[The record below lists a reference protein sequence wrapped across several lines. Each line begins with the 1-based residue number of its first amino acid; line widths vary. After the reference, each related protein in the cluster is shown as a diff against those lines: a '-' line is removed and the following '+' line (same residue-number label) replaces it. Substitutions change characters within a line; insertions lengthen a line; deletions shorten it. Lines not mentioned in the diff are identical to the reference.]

1 VALRSASFGSKP
13 RSLELRLPKRHAAQ
27 KQVVR
32 DSRRWNVLS
41 CGRRWGKTTLG
52 LDVLVAEPGG
62 ALDGQPVAWFAPNSK
77 LFNEVWLQAV
87 DLLRPVSSRVDS
99 QQNRIDLLTG
109 GHVDFWTLH
118 NTDDPGRGRKYA
130 RVFIDEAAV
139 VPSHRLERQWNA
151 AIRPTLTDLKGDA
164 WFGSTPTGM
173 NYYRDLWLRGQDE
186 RYSDWASWQMPTTA
200 NPFIDAS
207 EVLAAKAELPD
218 IVFQQEFEAQFVDM
232 AGARVKREWLRHG
245 APPDKLDQIVM
256 GVDLA
261 ISTKEGSDYTA
272 CVLLAR
278 STDGATWVLAA
289 ERTRAGFH
297 DVVHFVRAMAE
308 RYNPAVIAIEQVQY
322 QAAVVQE
329 LLRKTN
335 LPVRGVRPDRDKLT
349 RFLPLEARYEQGL
362 VWHAPNL
369 RDFEDELLSFPEGA
383 HDDLVDAAA
392 YAFANLH
399 RPGADLTTL
408 RSAVGYRR

>member
-1 VALRSASFGSKP
+1 VALRSASFASKP
-13 RSLELRLPKRHAAQ
+13 RSLELRLPRRHPAQ
-27 KQVVR
+27 EQVVAGA
-32 DSRRWNVLS
+32 RRWNVLS

-77 LFNEVWLQAV
+77 LFNEVWLHAV

-109 GHVDFWTLH
+109 GHIDFWTLH

-130 RVFIDEAAV
+130 RVFIDEAAI
-139 VPSHRLERQWNA
+139 VPSHRLDRQWNA

-173 NYYRDLWLRGQDE
+173 NYYRELWLRGQDPK
-186 RYSDWASWQMPTTA
+186 YPTWASWQMPTVA
-200 NPFIDAS
+200 NPFIDPA
-207 EVLAAKAELPD
+207 EVESARAELPS
-218 IVFQQEFEAQFVDM
+218 IVFEQEYEAQFVDV
-232 AGARVKREWLRHG
+232 AGARIKREWLRHG
-245 APPDKLDQIVM
+245 QPPEAPEQIVM

-261 ISTKEGSDYTA
+261 ISTKEGADYTA
-272 CVLLAR
+272 CVVLGRHA
-278 STDGATWVLAA
+278 DHTWVMAA
-289 ERTRAGFH
+289 DRTRAGFH
-297 DVVHFVRAMAE
+297 DVINFVKAMAE
-308 RYNPAVIAIEQVQY
+308 RWQPSVIAIEQVQY

-335 LPVRGVRPDRDKLT
+335 LPVKGVRPDRDKLA

-362 VWHAPNL
+362 IWHAPGL
-369 RDFEDELLSFPEGA
+369 REFEDELLSFPEGQ
-383 HDDLVDAAA
+383 HDDLVDASA
-392 YAFANLH
+392 YAFAHLT
-399 RPGADLTTL
+399 RKRTDL
-408 RSAVGYRR
+408 AAARRASGL